1 MPAPMIAPTP
11 SAVSCP
17 APNVRFRLCS
27 PVSPASESSML
38 IGFLTKSQLLGS
50 LAPVVSSSFDLVA
63 MREAPRRARLAP
75 SQIYFTPRVWLPPS
89 GVTKADTLERQP
101 ARLLGPGPPSG
112 FDTAATQT

>member
-1 MPAPMIAPTP
+1 MMAPTP
-11 SAVSCP
+11 RAVSWP
-17 APNVRFRLCS
+17 APRLRFRLCS
-27 PVSPASESSML
+27 PASPASESSML
-38 IGFLTKSQLLGS
+38 IGFFTKRELLGATS
-50 LAPVVSSSFDLVA
+50 APVVSSSFGLDVA

>member
-1 MPAPMIAPTP
+1 MTAPTP
-11 SAVSCP
+11 RAVSWP

-75 SQIYFTPRVWLPPS
+75 SQIYVTPRVSLPPS
-89 GVTKADTLERQP
+89 GATKAGTREHPP
-101 ARLLGPGPPSG
+101 ARLPGPGRPSA